1 MIYKIIYNIVYKNFS
16 IFLNLWI
23 LSWFFVKNNYTS
35 RCEDFQTTHS
45 KKLKI
50 SILLKNTVLST
61 VFFYFLLY
69 IMIKYKLKWASI
81 DYSEK
86 LWKRVIVIPLVW
98 RWINWKYD
106 KYITMDEALPIVEG
120 AVIDPNEK
128 NSILSQK
135 DRENFWKVS
144 LF

>member
-1 MIYKIIYNIVYKNFS
+1 
-16 IFLNLWI
+16 
-23 LSWFFVKNNYTS
+23 
-35 RCEDFQTTHS
+35 
-45 KKLKI
+45 
-50 SILLKNTVLST
+50 
-61 VFFYFLLY
+61 
-69 IMIKYKLKWASI
+69 MIKYKLKWASI

-86 LWKRVIVIPLVW
+86 LWKRVLVIPLVW
-98 RWINWKYD
+98 RWIDWKYD
-106 KYITMDEALPIVEG
+106 KYITMDEALPIVDG

>member
-1 MIYKIIYNIVYKNFS
+1 
-16 IFLNLWI
+16 
-23 LSWFFVKNNYTS
+23 
-35 RCEDFQTTHS
+35 
-45 KKLKI
+45 
-50 SILLKNTVLST
+50 
-61 VFFYFLLY
+61 
-69 IMIKYKLKWASI
+69 MIKYKLKWASI

-86 LWKRVIVIPLVW
+86 LWKRVLVIPLVW
-98 RWINWKYD
+98 RWIDWKYD
-106 KYITMDEALPIVEG
+106 KYITMDEALPIVED

>member
-1 MIYKIIYNIVYKNFS
+1 
-16 IFLNLWI
+16 
-23 LSWFFVKNNYTS
+23 
-35 RCEDFQTTHS
+35 
-45 KKLKI
+45 
-50 SILLKNTVLST
+50 
-61 VFFYFLLY
+61 
-69 IMIKYKLKWASI
+69 MIKYKLKWASI

-86 LWKRVIVIPLVW
+86 LWKRVLVIPLVW
-98 RWINWKYD
+98 RWIDWKYD

-128 NSILSQK
+128 NSVLSQK

>member
-1 MIYKIIYNIVYKNFS
+1 
-16 IFLNLWI
+16 
-23 LSWFFVKNNYTS
+23 
-35 RCEDFQTTHS
+35 
-45 KKLKI
+45 
-50 SILLKNTVLST
+50 
-61 VFFYFLLY
+61 
-69 IMIKYKLKWASI
+69 MIKYKLKWASI

-86 LWKRVIVIPLVW
+86 LWKRVLVIPLVW
-98 RWINWKYD
+98 RWIDWKYD

-120 AVIDPNEK
+120 AVIDTNEK

>member
-1 MIYKIIYNIVYKNFS
+1 
-16 IFLNLWI
+16 
-23 LSWFFVKNNYTS
+23 
-35 RCEDFQTTHS
+35 
-45 KKLKI
+45 
-50 SILLKNTVLST
+50 
-61 VFFYFLLY
+61 
-69 IMIKYKLKWASI
+69 MIKYKLKWASI

-86 LWKRVIVIPLVW
+86 LWKRVLVIPLVW
-98 RWINWKYD
+98 RWIDWKYD

>member
-1 MIYKIIYNIVYKNFS
+1 
-16 IFLNLWI
+16 
-23 LSWFFVKNNYTS
+23 
-35 RCEDFQTTHS
+35 
-45 KKLKI
+45 
-50 SILLKNTVLST
+50 
-61 VFFYFLLY
+61 
-69 IMIKYKLKWASI
+69 MIKYKLKWASI

-86 LWKRVIVIPLVW
+86 LWKRVLVIPLVW
-98 RWINWKYD
+98 RWIDWKYD

-120 AVIDPNEK
+120 AVIYPNEK

>member
-1 MIYKIIYNIVYKNFS
+1 
-16 IFLNLWI
+16 
-23 LSWFFVKNNYTS
+23 
-35 RCEDFQTTHS
+35 
-45 KKLKI
+45 
-50 SILLKNTVLST
+50 
-61 VFFYFLLY
+61 
-69 IMIKYKLKWASI
+69 MIKYKLRWASI

-98 RWINWKYD
+98 RWIDWKYD
-106 KYITMDEALPIVEG
+106 KYITMDEALPIVDG

>member
-1 MIYKIIYNIVYKNFS
+1 
-16 IFLNLWI
+16 
-23 LSWFFVKNNYTS
+23 
-35 RCEDFQTTHS
+35 
-45 KKLKI
+45 
-50 SILLKNTVLST
+50 
-61 VFFYFLLY
+61 
-69 IMIKYKLKWASI
+69 MIKYKLKWVSI

-86 LWKRVIVIPLVW
+86 LWKRVLVIPLVW
-98 RWINWKYD
+98 RWIDWKYD
-106 KYITMDEALPIVEG
+106 KYITIDEALPIVEG

>member
-1 MIYKIIYNIVYKNFS
+1 
-16 IFLNLWI
+16 
-23 LSWFFVKNNYTS
+23 
-35 RCEDFQTTHS
+35 
-45 KKLKI
+45 
-50 SILLKNTVLST
+50 
-61 VFFYFLLY
+61 
-69 IMIKYKLKWASI
+69 MIKYKLKWVSI

-86 LWKRVIVIPLVW
+86 LWKRVLVIPLVW
-98 RWINWKYD
+98 RRIDWKYD

>member
-1 MIYKIIYNIVYKNFS
+1 
-16 IFLNLWI
+16 
-23 LSWFFVKNNYTS
+23 
-35 RCEDFQTTHS
+35 
-45 KKLKI
+45 
-50 SILLKNTVLST
+50 
-61 VFFYFLLY
+61 
-69 IMIKYKLKWASI
+69 MIKYKLKWVSI

-86 LWKRVIVIPLVW
+86 LWKRVLVIPLVW
-98 RWINWKYD
+98 RWIDWKYD